1 MMRRLIVHIYILVF
15 EDMHAVDLVDKIDC
29 KYVCLYDLKGKHC
42 LNVETKLILTNH
54 MSIMANTIVETKAT

>member
-1 MMRRLIVHIYILVF
+1 MF
-15 EDMHAVDLVDKIDC
+15 A
-29 KYVCLYDLKGKHC
+29 LYDLKGKHC